1 MADQIAGLT
10 SSDVLSW
17 WVTVFGAGSG
27 GAIFLA
33 WLGWQRA
40 KSEARRPPALPP
52 EDQRAIGAALGE
64 RHIVE
69 QLDRLHDRIGEI
81 ARAIER
87 LFAATGSHHGETA
100 EHLRKLGDR
109 LADRIERGIDEGRDT
124 RRAVEDLR
132 SRIEDDRE
140 R

>member
-10 SSDVLSW
+10 SADVLSW
-17 WVTVFGAGSG
+17 WVTLFGAGSG
-27 GAIFLA
+27 GALLLA
-33 WLGWQRA
+33 WIGWQRA
-40 KSEARRPPALPP
+40 KSEARKEPP
-52 EDQRAIGAALGE
+52 EDQRAAGYGLAG
-64 RHIVE
+64 RHVVE
-69 QLDRLHDRIGEI
+69 QLDRLHDRVGEI

-132 SRIEDDRE
+132 GRIDETRE